1 MKINQ
6 LKAGVVLS
14 YVSETITVLSG
25 LIYTPIMLRLL
36 GQSEYGLYQ
45 LSASVISYLSLLS
58 MGFGTSYIRYYSR
71 YKIVNDND
79 GIQKLNGM
87 FMSIFMLIGVI
98 CLLAGGVLI
107 ANVENIFD
115 RSLSPEEIDTSR
127 ILMAFMIFNLA
138 ISFPGSVFSS
148 HITANEQYIFQR
160 VVNIARVLLN
170 PFLTLPL
177 LLAGYK
183 SIGVVFIQT
192 VLAVAALVINVF
204 FAKKKLGMKF
214 SFKNV
219 ELGFLKELFMF
230 SFWIFLNQIIDQ
242 VNNQV
247 DKFILGIY
255 SGTTA
260 VAIYGVANQ
269 ISTMYLMFAV
279 SISSVFTP
287 RINRMVADKN
297 DNKELTDLFTK
308 VGRIQFILLFLI
320 ASGFVV
326 FGRYFIGFWAGEG
339 YEDSYVITMLLIIP
353 MTVPLIQQMGIDIQY
368 AKNKHQTRTIIY
380 LVMAIINVAL
390 SIPIAKLYGGIGA
403 ALGTCISYVLGNGI
417 AMNIVYQKV
426 IGINIVS
433 FWRSIL
439 SFVPGL
445 IAPLALAV
453 VIMQFIHFSSITEF
467 GGWVLLYICVYIA
480 SMWLFALND
489 YEKDLVRSPL
499 KKLLQRHS

>member
-1 MKINQ
+1 
-6 LKAGVVLS
+6 
-14 YVSETITVLSG
+14 
-25 LIYTPIMLRLL
+25 ML
-36 GQSEYGLYQ
+36 
-45 LSASVISYLSLLS
+45 
-58 MGFGTSYIRYYSR
+58 
-71 YKIVNDND
+71 
-79 GIQKLNGM
+79 
-87 FMSIFMLIGVI
+87 
-98 CLLAGGVLI
+98 
-107 ANVENIFD
+107 
-115 RSLSPEEIDTSR
+115 
-127 ILMAFMIFNLA
+127 
-138 ISFPGSVFSS
+138 
-148 HITANEQYIFQR
+148 
-160 VVNIARVLLN
+160 VNIARGLLN

-183 SIGVVFIQT
+183 SVGVVFIQT
-192 VLAVAALVINVF
+192 VLAVAALGANCF
-204 FAKKKLGMKF
+204 FAKKRLGMKV
-214 SFKNV
+214 SFKNF

-230 SFWIFLNQIIDQ
+230 SFWVFLNQIIEQ

-247 DKFILGIY
+247 DKFILGVY
-255 SGTTA
+255 SGTIA
-260 VAIYGVANQ
+260 VAVYGVANQ
-269 ISTMYLMFAV
+269 ISSMYLSFAV

-287 RINRMVADKN
+287 RINRMVAGKN
-297 DNKELTDLFTK
+297 DNKEITELFTK

-320 ASGFVV
+320 SSGFVV
-326 FGRYFIGFWAGEG
+326 FGRYFISFWAGEG
-339 YEDSYVITMLLIIP
+339 YEDSYIITMLLIIP

-390 SIPIAKLYGGIGA
+390 SIPLAKLYGGIGA